1 MTGVAA
7 VVDRWRRHHEVSIL
21 IAAGAGG
28 GSVLRLTAA
37 REGFDDDHAATAAG
51 ARTWQHA
58 RFVERCGPARLGL
71 FGAGRHGEQLARL
84 RDVGG
89 TVAAGKQPVVTDA
102 VEAPGQHVHQE
113 APDELVGG

>member
-21 IAAGAGG
+21 IAAGAGVG
-28 GSVLRLTAA
+28 RCFGSQPRAKVSMMIMRPPQQ
-37 REGFDDDHAATAAG
+37 G
-51 ARTWQHA
+51 ARTLQHA

-84 RDVGG
+84 RDVG
-89 TVAAGKQPVVTDA
+89 ARLPLASSP
-102 VEAPGQHVHQE
+102 
-113 APDELVGG
+113 